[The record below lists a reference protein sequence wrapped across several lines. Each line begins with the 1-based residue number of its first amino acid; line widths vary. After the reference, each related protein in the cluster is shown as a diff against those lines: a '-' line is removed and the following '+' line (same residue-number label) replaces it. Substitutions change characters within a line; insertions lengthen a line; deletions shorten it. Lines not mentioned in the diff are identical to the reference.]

1 MRASNVDAI
10 QMCDSS
16 VALRNVDVLEL
27 YVHVVLSYFPVSL
40 HLRLPLLSP
49 SLIAICGPER
59 TFDELSTV
67 CLARVDLH
75 CDLMSLESYQL
86 QILV

>member
-1 MRASNVDAI
+1 
-10 QMCDSS
+10 MCDSS
-16 VALRNVDVLEL
+16 VTLCNVDVLEL
-27 YVHVVLSYFPVSL
+27 YVHVVLSYFSVSL
-40 HLRLPLLSP
+40 HLHLLLLFP
-49 SLIAICGPER
+49 SLIALCGIER

-86 QILV
+86 PILV